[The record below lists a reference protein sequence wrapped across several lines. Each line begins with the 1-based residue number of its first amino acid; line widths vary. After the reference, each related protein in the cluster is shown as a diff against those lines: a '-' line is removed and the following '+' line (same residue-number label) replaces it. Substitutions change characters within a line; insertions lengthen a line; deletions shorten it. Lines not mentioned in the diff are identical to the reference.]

1 MKAKRLFSL
10 LLALIMAVSLLSGI
24 CLTVSADREEEDIP
38 MIEISGIP
46 EAVIGERILGG
57 KAIVPKGAGY
67 TAEYHWSYAFRYH
80 YENGELGGGGQGF
93 SNDDYAVFE
102 DGKDY
107 RLAVEITVDDSWEGY
122 AKGENL
128 DVIISVNG
136 GQRVW
141 KTTYY
146 PDNDGW
152 IMYEE
157 HFCFSEPIASVELF
171 DFPKPMPGEVAS
183 VDGIVVPEDAHYKIL
198 GADWKNVDVSVN
210 DSINGQVFETGGYY
224 RLDLYLVPDA
234 GYHFTEDCVI
244 YGDGVEYID
253 YNNYEPG
260 LLSPYMDAEYAY
272 GKIKSVDVSYRDAE
286 PVVGE
291 RPDCIVDVPEG
302 VDYWATIEWYEVE
315 GDNWYTV
322 DTFEAGKE
330 YVRVVAI
337 HYNEGYRFAE
347 DAVVTAN
354 GQVPESDS
362 YLCDEY
368 GVSIYDYCYTEGY
381 IGEESEDSA
390 VWNIDLS
397 GLQEPVAG
405 EPLSKNV
412 SVLTDGCTI
421 TGLNWC
427 VWENEEWVSAS
438 GVAKK
443 GKEYKA
449 EIILTANEGY
459 AFNMDGTGF
468 RMDGEWMNI
477 SWIGEDEA
485 CVYMIYNN
493 GKAAATVAMFGSNY
507 AGPFAGVGFNIGGFN
522 IGGFDVILLAAA
534 ILLVAVILP
543 AVIVLIFIVI
553 KKRKGRNKI

>member
-1 MKAKRLFSL
+1 MKAKRLFGL
-10 LLALIMAVSLLSGI
+10 LLALTVAVSLMSGI
-24 CLTVSADREEEDIP
+24 CLTASAVEEEADVP
-38 MIEISGIP
+38 VIEISGIP

-57 KAIVPKGAGY
+57 KAIVPEGAKY
-67 TAEYHWSYAFRYH
+67 SAEYSWRYAFRHH
-80 YENGELGGGGQGF
+80 YENGEWGASAQGF

-107 RLAVEITVDDSWEGY
+107 ALSVDITLDDSWEGWEGY
-122 AKGENL
+122 TEGEIM

-136 GQRVW
+136 GQRIW
-141 KTTYY
+141 KAAYQPGNEVLWY
-146 PDNDGW
+146 N
-152 IMYEE
+152 E
-157 HFCFSEPIASVELF
+157 HFCFSEPITSVELF
-171 DFPKPMPGEVAS
+171 DFPKPMPGEVAA
-183 VDGIVVPEDAHYKIL
+183 VDGITVPTDAHYSIL
-198 GADWKNVDVSVN
+198 VAEWKDVDVSVD
-210 DSINGQVFETGGYY
+210 DSINGQVFETGGRY
-224 RLDLYLVPDA
+224 RLDIDLVPDA
-234 GYHFTEDCVI
+234 GYHFTEDCVFHA
-244 YGDGVEYID
+244 DGVEYID
-253 YNNYEPG
+253 YNSYEPG
-260 LLSPYMDAEYAY
+260 LLSPYIEAEYAY
-272 GKIKSVDVSYRDAE
+272 GKINSVDISYNDAE

-291 RPDCIVDVPEG
+291 QPDYTVEVPEG
-302 VDYWATIEWYEVE
+302 ANYWATIEWCEV
-315 GDNWYTV
+315 GV
-322 DTFEAGKE
+322 DGWCAVDAFEFDKE

-368 GVSIYDYCYTEGY
+368 GVTIYDYCYTEGY

-390 VWNIDLS
+390 VWEIELS
-397 GLQEPVAG
+397 GLQKPDAG

-412 SVLTDGCTI
+412 SILTDGCTI
-421 TGLNWC
+421 TGLNWY
-427 VWENEEWVSAS
+427 VWENDEWISTS

-507 AGPFAGVGFNIGGFN
+507 AGPFAGVGFNIGGF
-522 IGGFDVILLAAA
+522 DVILLAAA